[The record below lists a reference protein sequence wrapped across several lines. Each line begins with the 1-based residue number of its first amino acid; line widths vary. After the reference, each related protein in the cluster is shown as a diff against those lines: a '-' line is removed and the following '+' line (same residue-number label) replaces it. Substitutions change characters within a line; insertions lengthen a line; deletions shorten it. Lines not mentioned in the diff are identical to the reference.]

1 MSIDFFNLFYFI
13 FIVILVLLVT
23 LILVFLMYVGS
34 DFITCMGTYHQ
45 RLYNSSLFSIHQ
57 DENKETF
64 LFKTVVSYFNAM
76 KLSLPYMAAFY
87 IYIPN
92 VVIDI
97 DQNLKFCLTLVLTLS
112 ILMCIRLTSNPTKTI
127 LLKKIQERFVMK
139 GHSWKKPENVKSFFK
154 DDEVVDIAKTHKERV
169 LSFSYAF
176 LLGALLLIY
185 VHILYAIININSS
198 WDLINITLTLGSG
211 QIVFYFIIYI
221 ISLFVYILIAEII
234 LWKLNPIIE
243 DK

>member
-1 MSIDFFNLFYFI
+1 MSIDFFNLSYFI
-13 FIVILVLLVT
+13 FVVIVVFLIT

-34 DFITCMGTYHQ
+34 DFITCMGTYHK
-45 RLYNSSLFSIHQ
+45 RLKDDSLFSIHQ
-57 DENKETF
+57 NENKETF
-64 LFKTVVSYFNAM
+64 LFKTIVSYFNSM

-87 IYIPN
+87 IYIPS
-92 VVIDI
+92 VIPDI

-112 ILMCIRLTSNPTKTI
+112 IIMCIRLTSNPTKTI
-127 LLKKIQERFVMK
+127 LLKKIQEKFIML
-139 GHSWKKPENVKSFFK
+139 GCDWKNSEEVKSFFQ
-154 DDEVVDIAKTHKERV
+154 DPIVVDIAKTHKERV

-185 VHILYAIININSS
+185 VHILYVIINIESS
-198 WDLINITLTLGSG
+198 LDLINITLTLGLG

-221 ISLFVYILIAEII
+221 FSLFVYILITEIF

-243 DK
+243 DE